1 MGHNVQGHRASAYLS
16 CQQAN
21 AGETNPSEVQKM
33 LADGLEAADF
43 IKTFVVQAKL
53 NPRGNFE
60 MQVQPEHADATAEEA
75 ALRGKRP

>member
-1 MGHNVQGHRASAYLS
+1 
-16 CQQAN
+16 
-21 AGETNPSEVQKM
+21 M

-53 NPRGNFE
+53 NPRGNFGEACMPAAHNLIPSVVLQQKAVPQLSAE

-75 ALRGKRP
+75 ALRGKKP